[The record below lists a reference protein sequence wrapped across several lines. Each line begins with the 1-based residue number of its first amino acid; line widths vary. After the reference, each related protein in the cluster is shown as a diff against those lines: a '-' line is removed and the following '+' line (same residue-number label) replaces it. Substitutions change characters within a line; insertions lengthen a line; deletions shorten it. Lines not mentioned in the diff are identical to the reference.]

1 MTNEDKQDVRKQTSD
16 KGEAP
21 NAEGLSH
28 GTASKDAVPKDTVS
42 KPKEQVEQTKDKAGQ
57 PMKETRPKYLRQPY
71 PISAMQAD
79 LSKQQIKILVGMMQ
93 SIQDGVQEM
102 FERQKRV
109 EGQLLLFPDM
119 EDDHVN
125 IDFRFSDVVDRPD
138 YYENVE
144 KVAQKFVEMVFR
156 YEDKEAGEVTL
167 SHFVDEVT
175 YPSKGSKRDKIRF
188 SFTKKQ
194 AEKVFN
200 FTMYSKYMLSVAF
213 QADSKYTARLYML
226 ISSARGYASAHQGV
240 FHWYVSYQELRRM
253 LGCDVKEGNQW
264 VTRSRKLY
272 KHFKADILRVA
283 EKELKALADE
293 GKCDCWFEFVELPE
307 DWKGQPKTLDFV
319 VHLSEMGLLEAQR
332 TQEAHRWHA
341 IRQRMQE
348 EWSLSERECSGL
360 LMPLPDR
367 MADPLAERLEKL
379 SEWMKEHAEEIM
391 DRRKYALKSV
401 GDIVQQLRDEEAAHA
416 QRVREADLFGG
427 EGWGGDGSADTEPQS
442 AQKGTK
448 KGAGGQEPMTPE
460 GVVERWLKV
469 LSLKDYQMYVRGLE
483 RSMRVEDA
491 VVKVA
496 VPHEEVRQKLEGWR
510 PMLERACGM
519 RLEVTVG

>member
-1 MTNEDKQDVRKQTSD
+1 MKQDNETPTTQKKTTSAQQV
-16 KGEAP
+16 E
-21 NAEGLSH
+21 
-28 GTASKDAVPKDTVS
+28 GTAAMPSNGAAA
-42 KPKEQVEQTKDKAGQ
+42 KP
-57 PMKETRPKYLRQPY
+57 TRKSAAKPPVKYLTQPY
-71 PISAMQAD
+71 PITAMQAD

-93 SIQDGVQEM
+93 SIQDGVQDM
-102 FERQKRV
+102 FERQRRV
-109 EGQLLLFPDM
+109 EGQLLLFPEM

-213 QADSKYTARLYML
+213 EADSKYTARLYML
-226 ISSARGYASAHQGV
+226 ITSARGYASAHDGV

-253 LGCDVKEGNQW
+253 LGCDVKEGNVW

-283 EKELKALADE
+283 EKELKALSDE

-319 VHLSEMGLLEAQR
+319 VHLSQLGLLEAQR
-332 TQEAHRWHA
+332 TAEASRWHA
-341 IRQRMQE
+341 IRQRMQT
-348 EWSLSERECSGL
+348 EWQLSERECSTL
-360 LMPLPDR
+360 LMQLPDR
-367 MADPLAERLEKL
+367 MADPLNERLEQL
-379 SEWMKEHAEEIM
+379 SEWMKTHTDEIL
-391 DRRKYALKSV
+391 DRRKYARKSIA
-401 GDIVQQLRDEEAAHA
+401 DIVQQLRDEEEAHA
-416 QRVREADLFGG
+416 MVAKEGDLFGQG
-427 EGWGGDGSADTEPQS
+427 GYGTAPEGADGSVASQSQQTEL
-442 AQKGTK
+442 
-448 KGAGGQEPMTPE
+448 TPE
-460 GVVERWLKV
+460 EVVGKWFKV
-469 LSLKDYQMYVRGLE
+469 LSPKDYQMYVRGLE
-483 RSMRVEDA
+483 RTMRVEGG
-491 VVKVA
+491 VVKVV
-496 VPHEEVRQKLEGWR
+496 VPHEEVRAKLEGWR
-510 PMLERACGM
+510 PMLERACGLRM
-519 RLEVTVG
+519 EVNTNR

>member
-1 MTNEDKQDVRKQTSD
+1 MTNEENGAKQT
-16 KGEAP
+16 AP
-21 NAEGLSH
+21 VQ
-28 GTASKDAVPKDTVS
+28 GTASIDAVPKEKGGATASREKVPLS
-42 KPKEQVEQTKDKAGQ
+42 GTQGPQGGKASAGPQDKQSSQ
-57 PMKETRPKYLRQPY
+57 PRPKYLTQPY
-71 PISAMQAD
+71 PITAMQAD

-93 SIQDGVQEM
+93 SIQDGVQAM

-226 ISSARGYASAHQGV
+226 ITSARGYASAHEGV

-253 LGCDVKEGNQW
+253 LGCDVKEGNVW

-293 GKCDCWFEFVELPE
+293 GKCDCWFEFVEMPE
-307 DWKGQPKTLDFV
+307 DWKGQPRTLDFV

-332 TQEAHRWHA
+332 TAEASRWHA
-341 IRQRMQE
+341 IRQRLQE
-348 EWSLSERECSGL
+348 EWGLSDRECAGL

-367 MADPLAERLEKL
+367 MADPLYERLETL
-379 SEWMKEHAEEIM
+379 SEWMKAHSAEIL

-401 GDIVQQLRDEEAAHA
+401 GDIVQQLHDEEAAHA
-416 QRVREADLFGG
+416 QIAREADLFGDDG
-427 EGWGGDGSADTEPQS
+427 GSETEGRSA
-442 AQKGTK
+442 AA
-448 KGAGGQEPMTPE
+448 GAVMTPDE
-460 GVVERWLKV
+460 VVGKWFKI
-469 LSLKDYQMYVRGLE
+469 LSPKDYQMYVRGLE
-483 RSMRVEDA
+483 RHMSVGDGVVRV
-491 VVKVA
+491 V
-496 VPHEEVRQKLEGWR
+496 VPHEEVRLKLEGWR
-510 PMLERACGM
+510 RLLERACGM
-519 RLEVTVG
+519 RLDIVL